1 MAYLEFA
8 PDTPLRRRGAA
19 AMHLHVYRD
28 ESRSAHI
35 DVVGEGD
42 HPWTFELVT
51 VIATAI
57 LVVGF
62 AGAIV
67 ANLIR

>member
-1 MAYLEFA
+1 
-8 PDTPLRRRGAA
+8 
-19 AMHLHVYRD
+19 MHLHVYRD

-42 HPWTFELVT
+42 HPWTFDIVT
-51 VIATAI
+51 VMAVAI

-62 AGAIV
+62 VGAF
-67 ANLIR
+67 AAHLIR